1 MKNKSRVH
9 MIAGFGILFCLLL
22 IYLSPLL
29 LNLDK
34 YFTLYPKNIPS
45 WYNNLMIAVTTDPVL
60 KSHQLPLWAP
70 LLDGGRP
77 YHEAPMYEPF
87 EPMHLIYAFFNEN
100 IALKIYWCLFFFAG
114 ACSMFYLARCVLGFT
129 MLGALYSAL
138 IFSMSGAFAYLFEN
152 GFTFS
157 RELLLLPL
165 LMAFFIKGQDD
176 RRYVVLASFIL
187 SLIAIHSAL
196 FLPVTVFFLFTYCIL
211 GLSLKGRMEF
221 LSSLKLMKN
230 FVFLCCLAAVLS
242 AFKFIPLLAHLNINN
257 RLSGLDYSSAIRQA
271 NTLKIFFQHVFS
283 PESHGPGTMYLGFL
297 PVVAAVLG
305 AVLCFRQLKRYILLL
320 LLFVILSF
328 GPNSPVDVHRIL
340 WNLPLF
346 RSIIEIAKYYSVFIV
361 FTIAILSGASFSFLQ
376 ERKRGVLGVVI
387 LLLFMSVTY
396 YDLLKNSRYF
406 NIFNEKIDFKT
417 NSEPLSHIR
426 GLNLHQGDE
435 SIVAPLRYFFY
446 KSNIGLLLSHEPLSW
461 GTSRVVPKYFLLPK
475 YAFMMPYTGLLVLPN
490 PEYKGEAYFLHPSN
504 FVQKV
509 DFSSNKIDLFMT
521 MAHPE
526 DRLVINQNFDPHWRA
541 SRGELENYNGL
552 ISLKMKDCLSGPI
565 SLRYFP
571 VRFYVGSMI
580 SLSAFIF
587 CCFLLVR
594 KRAGRVASGP
604 SGPCLKSD

>member
-1 MKNKSRVH
+1 MNLKNESRTH

-29 LNLDK
+29 LRLDK

-45 WYNNLMIAVTTDPVL
+45 WYSNLMIVVTTDSVL

-70 LLDGGRP
+70 ILDGGRP

-87 EPMHLIYAFFNEN
+87 EPLHLMYAFFNEN
-100 IALKIYWCLFFFAG
+100 IALKVYWCLFFLLG
-114 ACSMFYLARCVLGFT
+114 ACSMFYLARCVLGFS

-152 GFTFS
+152 GFTFC

-165 LMAFFIKGQDD
+165 LMAFFIRGQDD

-196 FLPVTVFFLFTYCIL
+196 FFPVTVFFLFTYCIL
-211 GLSLKGRMEF
+211 GLSFKGRLEF
-221 LSSLKLMKN
+221 LSSLKPIKSL
-230 FVFLCCLAAVLS
+230 VFLCCLAVALS
-242 AFKFIPLLAHLNINN
+242 AFKLIPLMAHLNVNN
-257 RLSGLDYSSAIRQA
+257 RLSGLDYSSAIMQA
-271 NTLKIFFQHVFS
+271 NTLKIFLKRLFS
-283 PESHGPGTMYLGFL
+283 PESLGAGTMYLGFL
-297 PVVAAVLG
+297 PAVTAVLG
-305 AVLCFRQLKRYILLL
+305 AILCFRQQKKYILLL

-328 GPNSPVDVHRIL
+328 GPNSPLDLHRIL

-346 RSIIEIAKYYSVFIV
+346 KSIIEIAKYYSVFIV
-361 FTIAILSGASFSFLQ
+361 FTIAILSGALFSFFQ
-376 ERKRGVLGVVI
+376 ERKRGALGVVI

-396 YDLLKNSRYF
+396 FDLLKNSRYF

-417 NSEPLSHIR
+417 NSEPLHHIR
-426 GLNLHQGDE
+426 GLNLYHGDE
-435 SIVAPLRYFFY
+435 SVIAPLRYFFC
-446 KSNIGLLLSHEPLSW
+446 KSNIGLLLSHDSFSW
-461 GTSRVVPKYFLLPK
+461 GISRVVPKYFLLPK

-504 FVQKV
+504 FVQKA
-509 DFSSNKIDLFMT
+509 DFSSTRIDLSMT

-526 DRLVINQNFDPHWRA
+526 DRLVINQNFDPYWKA
-541 SRGELENYNGL
+541 SCGELENYNGL
-552 ISLKMKDCLSGPI
+552 ISLKMKDCISGSI

-587 CCFLLVR
+587 CCFLLLR
-594 KRAGRVASGP
+594 KRAGRVGP
-604 SGPCLKSD
+604 SGPCSKSD